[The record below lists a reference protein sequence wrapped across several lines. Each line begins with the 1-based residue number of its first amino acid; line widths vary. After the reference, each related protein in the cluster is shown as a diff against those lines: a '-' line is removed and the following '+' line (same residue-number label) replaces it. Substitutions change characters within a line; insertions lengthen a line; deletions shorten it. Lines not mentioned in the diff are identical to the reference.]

1 MLKPTA
7 EHIKNIKKEIESKL
21 IWYGY
26 EKVLKNLQNTDFF
39 IAPAST
45 RFHDSFESG
54 LIFHTF
60 KVYMGLK
67 SLNEKLALNFKD
79 EQIFKVSLAHD
90 FCKIDTYKIE
100 MRNTKNELGEWVKV
114 PYYTYDD
121 SSFPYGHGEKSV
133 QLTELYGLDLSLE
146 EKMAVRWHMG
156 GFDASVK
163 GGYNIS
169 NVFDNYKLA
178 LYLHIAD
185 MLATY
190 DK

>member
-7 EHIKNIKKEIESKL
+7 VFINTIKKGFEDKL
-21 IWYGY
+21 MYYGY
-26 EKVLKNLQNTDFF
+26 EKVLNNLQNTDFF
-39 IAPAST
+39 TAPAST

-54 LIFHTF
+54 LIHHTF
-60 KVYMGLK
+60 RVYNKLK
-67 SLNEKLALNFKD
+67 LLNDQLLLDFNDK
-79 EQIFKVSLAHD
+79 QIFKVSLAHD

-121 SSFPYGHGEKSV
+121 SNFPYGHGEKSV
-133 QLTELYGLDLSLE
+133 QLAELYGLDLSLE

-190 DK
+190 D